1 MMDSLHRRY
10 HADLLKALRRRFGV
24 DHDGLEGAI
33 QTAFL
38 RFGGLPDRRSV
49 GNPRA
54 FLLVMARNLVL
65 NQMRHAAVAQR
76 TLDQEAQAPLLPI
89 LEERTPESVLLE
101 RERHRRLNQAILDLP
116 EEERSLL
123 VMSRIEGMTYDE
135 ISKRTGRSQADISRR
150 ISRALSTLKARM
162 TAELDRSVR

>member
-1 MMDSLHRRY
+1 MMDSLHRRH
-10 HADLLKALRRRFGV
+10 HADLLKALRRRFGA
-24 DHDGLEGAI
+24 DQDGLEDAI

-38 RFGGLPDRRSV
+38 RFGGLPDRRAV

-54 FLLVMARNLVL
+54 FLLVMARNLIL

-76 TLDQEAQAPLLPI
+76 TLEQEGQAPSLPT

-116 EEERSLL
+116 LEERSLL

-150 ISRALSTLKARM
+150 ISRALATLKARM
-162 TAELDRSVR
+162 AAELDGGVL

>member
-10 HADLLKALRRRFGV
+10 HVDLLKALRRRFGV
-24 DHDGLEGAI
+24 DHDGLEDAI

-38 RFGGLPDRRSV
+38 RFGDLAGRRSIRD
-49 GNPRA
+49 PRA
-54 FLLVMARNLVL
+54 FVLVMARNLIL

-76 TLDQEAQAPLLPI
+76 ALERETQAPSLPI

-101 RERHRRLNQAILDLP
+101 RERHARLNQAILDLP
-116 EEERSLL
+116 DEERSLL

-162 TAELDRSVR
+162 AAELDRGVR